1 MGKSI
6 SKAFKKITKIAT
18 DPLKILGGDDAPKPA
33 AEVQSPAPEVQVAK
47 DTPDED
53 VTQTTESDKKKTKRV
68 GKSQLSVSRSSGGGI
83 SI

>member
-6 SKAFKKITKIAT
+6 SKAFKKISSIAT
-18 DPLKILGGDDAPKPA
+18 DPLKILGGADAPKPA
-33 AEVQSPAPEVQVAK
+33 AEVAPAPDVQVAK
-47 DTPDED
+47 DVPDED
-53 VTQTTESDKKKTKRV
+53 VTQTTESDMKKTKRV

>member
-33 AEVQSPAPEVQVAK
+33 AEVAPAPEVQVAK

-53 VTQTTESDKKKTKRV
+53 VTQTTESDMKKTKRV

>member
-18 DPLKILGGDDAPKPA
+18 DPLKAVMGADAAPTPA
-33 AEVQSPAPEVQVAK
+33 PEVAPAPEVQVAK

-53 VTQTTESDKKKTKRV
+53 VTQTTESDLKKTKRV
-68 GKSQLSVSRSSGGGI
+68 GKKSLSVSRSSGGGI

>member
-18 DPLKILGGDDAPKPA
+18 DPLKAVVGADKAPTPA
-33 AEVQSPAPEVQVAK
+33 AEVAPAPEIQIAQ
-47 DTPDED
+47 DIPDED
-53 VTQTTESDKKKTKRV
+53 VTKTTEAEKKKSKRV
-68 GKSQLSVSRSSGGGI
+68 GKSKLSVSRSSGGGI